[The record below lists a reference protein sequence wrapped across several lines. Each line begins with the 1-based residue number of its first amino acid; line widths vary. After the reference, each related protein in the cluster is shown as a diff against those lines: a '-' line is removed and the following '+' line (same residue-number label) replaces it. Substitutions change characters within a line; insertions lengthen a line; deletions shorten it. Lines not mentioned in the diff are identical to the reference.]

1 MKLRLALLAVLALC
15 FFSLPAVAQTDLYD
29 DGPTDGTT
37 DAWTINFGF
46 AVSDQ
51 FTLSSSAQVDG
62 LQFAAWL
69 FPGDVIE
76 SVEISITSSEYGGT
90 TYFDQQVNVS
100 QSGCVL
106 NQLSFNVCNENLTF
120 SPVALNAG
128 FYWLNMQNA
137 VVNTGDPVYW
147 DENRGPSLASEGA
160 LGSIPSESFTIL
172 GASNSTTTTG
182 TTPEPGSLM
191 LFASGA
197 LGLLGILRRRFSR

>member
-1 MKLRLALLAVLALC
+1 MKLRLALLFMLGFSLV
-15 FFSLPAVAQTDLYD
+15 SLPAVAQTDLYD

-51 FTLSSSAQVDG
+51 FTLSSSAQVNG

-76 SVEISITSSEYGGT
+76 SVEISITSEEYGGL
-90 TYFDQQVNVS
+90 TYFDGQVDVA

-106 NQLSFNVCNENLTF
+106 NQLSFDVCNENLTF

-128 FYWLNMQNA
+128 FYSLNMQNA

-147 DENRGPSLASEGA
+147 DENRGPSRASEGS

-172 GASNSTTTTG
+172 GSTTTTGTTG
-182 TTPEPGSLM
+182 TTPEPGAVI
-191 LFASGA
+191 LFGSGA
-197 LGLLGILRRRFSR
+197 LGMLGILRRKFL

>member
-1 MKLRLALLAVLALC
+1 MKLRLALLAVLAL
-15 FFSLPAVAQTDLYD
+15 FFGSLPAVAQTDLYD

-51 FTLSSSAQVDG
+51 FTLSSSSQVNG

-69 FPGDVIE
+69 FPGDVLE

-90 TYFDQQVNVS
+90 TYFDQQVNLT
-100 QSGCVL
+100 QSGCAL
-106 NQLSFNVCNENLTF
+106 NQLSFDVCNETASF
-120 SPVALNAG
+120 TPISMNAG
-128 FYWLNMQNA
+128 SYWLNMQNG

-147 DENRGPSLASEGA
+147 DENRGPSWASEGS

-191 LFASGA
+191 LFGSSA
-197 LGLLGILRRRFSR
+197 LGLLGILRHRYSR

>member
-1 MKLRLALLAVLALC
+1 MKMRLALLAVCLITSSA
-15 FFSLPAVAQTDLYD
+15 AAQIDLYD

-51 FTLSSSAQVDG
+51 FTLSSAAQVNG

-76 SVEISITSSEYGGT
+76 SIDISITSEEYGGT
-90 TYFDQQVNVS
+90 RYFEGQIDVT

-106 NQLSFNVCNENLTF
+106 NQFSFDVCNENLSF
-120 SPVALNAG
+120 SPVSLNAG
-128 FYWLNMQNA
+128 YYWLNMQNA

-147 DENRGPSLASEGA
+147 DENRGPSWASEGS

-172 GASNSTTTTG
+172 GASTTTTTTG
-182 TTPEPGSLM
+182 TTPEPGSVM
-191 LFASGA
+191 LFGSGA
-197 LGLLGILRRRFSR
+197 VGLLCFLGRKFPV